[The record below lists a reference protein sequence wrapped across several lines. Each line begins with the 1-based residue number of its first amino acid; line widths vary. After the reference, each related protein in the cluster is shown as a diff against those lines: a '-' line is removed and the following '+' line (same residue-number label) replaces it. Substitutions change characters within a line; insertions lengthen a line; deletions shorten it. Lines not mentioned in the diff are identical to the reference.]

1 MTDTIVCGVDRRR
14 EWMLQVV
21 SCECVTGSRS
31 DFMAF
36 FNTRVEA
43 ETRAEQLIGNVKGR
57 NLIVKIVKI
66 RAFESIGS
74 EFTHLEKED

>member
-1 MTDTIVCGVDRRR
+1 MTDTIVCGIDSRR

-21 SCECVTGSRS
+21 SCDCVTGRRS
-31 DFMAF
+31 DFLAF

-43 ETRAEQLIGNVKGR
+43 ETRAEQLISGEKGR

-74 EFTHLEKED
+74 EFTHVEKED

>member
-1 MTDTIVCGVDRRR
+1 MTDTIVCGVDPHR

-21 SCECVTGSRS
+21 SCDCVTGSRS

-57 NLIVKIVKI
+57 NLIVKIIKI
-66 RAFESIGS
+66 RAFESNGS

>member
-1 MTDTIVCGVDRRR
+1 MTDTIVCGIDHHH

-21 SCECVTGSRS
+21 SCNCVTGSRN
-31 DFMAF
+31 DFLAF

-43 ETRAEQLIGNVKGR
+43 ETHAEQLIGNMKGC

-66 RAFESIGS
+66 RAFEYIGA
-74 EFTHLEKED
+74 EFVQVEKEN